1 MYLVAMFT
9 VSGILKRCLFTGEA
23 VGGKFDH
30 LITYSDRWRPFAL
43 SKNFRVRLPNGA
55 RAANISCR
63 SPWSGCSR
71 QLDRCP
77 TCRCPTR
84 RPRFLQ
90 RSSPRCLTEGLSGR
104 GLLLRPARCGRR
116 KLRKQL
122 SKRLKRLLAAAPDPG
137 ADGTANE
144 GSIRPGTRET
154 THQQRAKGCSKRRC
168 RTAAPTWSRIAK
180 GPIQR

>member
-1 MYLVAMFT
+1 MFT
-9 VSGILKRCLFTGEA
+9 VCGMLKRCLFTGEA

-30 LITYSDRWRPFAL
+30 LITYFMTVGGL
-43 SKNFRVRLPNGA
+43 SPSRKTSGFGCQTG
-55 RAANISCR
+55 RAPRTSCR

-71 QLDRCP
+71 QLGRCP

-104 GLLLRPARCGRR
+104 GLLLRPARCGHR

-122 SKRLKRLLAAAPDPG
+122 SKKLKRLLAAAPDPG

-168 RTAAPTWSRIAK
+168 RTAAPTWSRTAK

>member
-1 MYLVAMFT
+1 MYLVPMFAVCGMLKGSLFT
-9 VSGILKRCLFTGEA
+9 VKSPLAAFSPLETSE
-23 VGGKFDH
+23 
-30 LITYSDRWRPFAL
+30 
-43 SKNFRVRLPNGA
+43 LPNGGRLA
-55 RAANISCR
+55 PRRTCR
-63 SPWSGCSR
+63 SPWCGRSR
-71 QLDRCP
+71 QLGRCP
-77 TCRCPTR
+77 TCRCPIR
-84 RPRFLQ
+84 RLRFLQ

-104 GLLLRPARCGRR
+104 GLLLRPARCGHR

-122 SKRLKRLLAAAPDPG
+122 SKKLKRLLAAAPDPG
-137 ADGTANE
+137 ADGTASE